1 MPLFRMHPL
10 HKMMQEP
17 VVAESFEWLDPPSTD
32 GKPRRWRIRVPKE
45 IFEKHRPKFPE
56 HAPKRSSSRNKDRP

>member
-1 MPLFRMHPL
+1 MHPL

-17 VVAESFEWLDPPSTD
+17 IVAESFEWLDPPSTD

-45 IFEKHRPKFPE
+45 IFEKYSSIP
-56 HAPKRSSSRNKDRP
+56 RSKSRTLLRNKDRP